1 MSDRVLAAYW
11 ATPAIARNLTT
22 ATVVLTLLGSFGVI
36 PSYYLFYHPSYLFQ
50 MPPHLWRPITGFLI
64 AFERFPM
71 NLLFDA
77 YNLYRYCVQLET
89 GNPRFPRKVDLI
101 WYILL
106 VCSWILV
113 SHRLLPVPCSVVV
126 ALLFLPVKPPSYI
139 CPDSALPLQLSRFLE
154 MRKITPAL
162 RSTHHSQIR
171 VGLRCRHGGMSYG
184 WLV

>member
-1 MSDRVLAAYW
+1 M
-11 ATPAIARNLTT
+11 
-22 ATVVLTLLGSFGVI
+22 VLTLLGSFGVI
-36 PSYYLFYHPSYLFQ
+36 PSYYLFYHPDYLFK

-64 AFERFPM
+64 AFEGFPM
-71 NLLFDA
+71 SLLFDA
-77 YNLYRYCVQLET
+77 YHLYRYCVQLET
-89 GNPRFPRKVDLI
+89 GNPRFPRKVDLV
-101 WYILL
+101 WYILQ

-113 SHRLLPVPCSVVV
+113 SHRLSVPCYTIIIVVVAVVVV
-126 ALLFLPVKPPSYI
+126 ALLCLPVKPPSYI

-162 RSTHHSQIR
+162 RTAHHSQIR

>member
-1 MSDRVLAAYW
+1 M
-11 ATPAIARNLTT
+11 
-22 ATVVLTLLGSFGVI
+22 VLTLLGKFGVI
-36 PSYYLFYHPSYLFQ
+36 NPYHLFYHYFYLYQ
-50 MPPHLWRPITGFLI
+50 MPPQLWRPITGFLI
-64 AFERFPM
+64 AFEGFPM
-71 NLLFDA
+71 RLLFDA
-77 YNLYRYCVQLET
+77 YRLYSYCVQLEI

-106 VCSWILV
+106 ICSWILV
-113 SHRLLPVPCSVVV
+113 SHRLLLIPCSVLV
-126 ALLFLPVKPPSYI
+126 ALCLPCKPPSYI

-154 MRKITPAL
+154 MRKITPTL